1 MSDSL
6 WIATRKGLMRH
17 ARTAAGWAQRDVH
30 FLGDP
35 VSQVLV
41 DARDGAVYAAL
52 NLGHFGCKLHRS
64 DDDGASWQEVAA
76 PAYPAKPEGSDD
88 TAPWDLKLIWSLA
101 AGGADEP
108 GVLWAGTLP
117 GGLFRSADRGA
128 SWQLNEALWHRPERR
143 AWMGGGYDWPG
154 IHSVLVDPRDSR
166 RLLAAVS
173 CGGVWRSDDGGASWA
188 LSAKGMR
195 AAFMPPDQA
204 FEQNVQDPHCM
215 VRCAAA
221 PDTLWTQ
228 HHNGIF
234 VSRDDARLWEEIDH
248 AGPSTFGFAVA
259 AHPREPGT
267 AWFAPAV
274 KDECRVPV
282 DGRLVVT
289 RTRDF
294 GASFETLSRGLPP
307 APGYDLVYRHA
318 LVVDASGE
326 RLAMAST
333 SGNAWIS
340 ENAGDDWRALSTH
353 LPPVA
358 ALAFGR

>member
-1 MSDSL
+1 MSDTL
-6 WIATRKGLMRH
+6 WIGTRKGLMRY
-17 ARTAAGWAQRDVH
+17 ARSATGWAQRDVH

-35 VSQVLV
+35 VSQLLV

-52 NLGHFGCKLHRS
+52 NLGHFGCKLRRS
-64 DDDGASWQEVAA
+64 DDGGATWQELAA

-88 TAPWDLKLIWSLA
+88 TVPWDLKLIWSLA

-108 GVLWAGTLP
+108 GVIWAGTLP

-128 SWQLNEALWHRPERR
+128 SWQLNESLWHRPERR
-143 AWMGGGYDWPG
+143 GWFGGGYDWPG
-154 IHSVLVDPRDSR
+154 IHSVMIDPRDSR
-166 RLLAAVS
+166 KLLLGIS
-173 CGGVWRSDDGGASWA
+173 CGGVWRSEDGGASWA

-195 AAFMPPDQA
+195 ASFMPPEQA
-204 FEQNVQDPHCM
+204 FDENIQDPHR
-215 VRCAAA
+215 VVQCAAA
-221 PDTLWTQ
+221 PETLWSQ
-228 HHNGIF
+228 HHCGIF
-234 VSRDDARLWEEIDH
+234 LSRDGARTWQEIEH

-259 AHPREPGT
+259 VHPREPGT
-267 AWFAPAV
+267 AWFAPAL

-282 DGRLVVT
+282 EGRLVVT

-294 GASFETLSRGLPP
+294 GSSFETLHRGLPP

-318 LVVDASGE
+318 LAVDGSGE

-333 SGNAWIS
+333 SGNAWLS
-340 ENAGDDWRALSTH
+340 ENAGDDWQTLSTH

-358 ALAFGR
+358 ALAFG

>member
-1 MSDSL
+1 MSERL
-6 WIATRKGLMRH
+6 WVGTRKGLMAFRRDGG
-17 ARTAAGWAQRDVH
+17 AWRQAGVH

-41 DARDGAVYAAL
+41 DARDGALYAAL

-64 DDDGASWQEVAA
+64 DDGGERWQEIAA
-76 PAYPAKPEGSDD
+76 PAYPVKPEGSDD
-88 TAPWDLKLIWSLA
+88 AAPWDLKLIWSLA
-101 AGGADEP
+101 AGGAGEP

-128 SWQLNEALWHRPERR
+128 SWQLVESLWNEPLRR
-143 AWMGGGYDWPG
+143 QWAGGGYDWAG
-154 IHSVLVDPRDSR
+154 IHSIAVDPRGPR
-166 RLLAAVS
+166 RLLVGVS
-173 CGGVWRSDDGGASWA
+173 CGGCWRSEDGGATWA

-195 AAFMPPDQA
+195 AAYMPPEQA
-204 FEQNVQDPHCM
+204 YDENSQDPHRVVQCP
-215 VRCAAA
+215 AA
-221 PDTLWTQ
+221 PDTLWAQ

-234 VSRDDARLWEEIDH
+234 LSRDSGRNWTEIEH
-248 AGPSTFGFAVA
+248 AGPSVFGFAVA
-259 AHPREPGT
+259 VHPQDPDT

-289 RTRDF
+289 RTRD
-294 GASFETLSRGLPP
+294 GGKSFESFSSGLPP

-318 LVVDASGE
+318 LVVDGSGR

-333 SGNAWIS
+333 SGNLWIS
-340 ENAGDDWRALSTH
+340 EDGGEHWNGLSYH

-358 ALAFGR
+358 ALAFG